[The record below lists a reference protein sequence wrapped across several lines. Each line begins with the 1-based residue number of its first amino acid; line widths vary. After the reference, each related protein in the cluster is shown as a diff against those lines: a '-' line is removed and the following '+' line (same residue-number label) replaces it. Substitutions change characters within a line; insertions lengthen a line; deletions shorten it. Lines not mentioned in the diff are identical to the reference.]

1 MKKQI
6 NKSQMADLQFVDFPF
21 MPGPVRK
28 EMQFKQPCD
37 FSKIDVAT
45 LSGMSHPVSGFPAVF
60 HNADGP
66 MFGDPQNV
74 LYKEGEARNHEKF
87 QHFRSQR

>member
-1 MKKQI
+1 MKKQT
-6 NKSQMADLQFVDFPF
+6 NKSKMAHLQFVEFPF

-37 FSKIDVAT
+37 FSKIDVTT

-74 LYKEGEARNHEKF
+74 LHKEGEARNHEKF
-87 QHFRSQR
+87 QPFCSQR

>member
-1 MKKQI
+1 
-6 NKSQMADLQFVDFPF
+6 MAGLHFVHFPF
-21 MPGPVRK
+21 MLGPVTK

-37 FSKIDVAT
+37 FSKIDVT
-45 LSGMSHPVSGFPAVF
+45 SLSGMSHPVSGFPVVF

-66 MFGDPQNV
+66 MFSNPQNV
-74 LYKEGEARNHEKF
+74 LHKEGEARNHEKF

>member
-1 MKKQI
+1 MKKQT
-6 NKSQMADLQFVDFPF
+6 NKSKMADFVDLR
-21 MPGPVRK
+21 GPVRK

-37 FSKIDVAT
+37 FSKIDVTT

-66 MFGDPQNV
+66 MFGDQQT
-74 LYKEGEARNHEKF
+74 ESFTQRGRSEK
-87 QHFRSQR
+87 S